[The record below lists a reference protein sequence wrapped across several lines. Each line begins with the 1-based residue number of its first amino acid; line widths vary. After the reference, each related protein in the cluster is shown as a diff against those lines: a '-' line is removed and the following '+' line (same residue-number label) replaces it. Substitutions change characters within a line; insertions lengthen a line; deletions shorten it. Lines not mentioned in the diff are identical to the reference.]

1 MEVRIGTRYSWS
13 ADRRSLNV
21 TQDLYFT
28 MSGHVG
34 KLEEGD
40 QKAKVHKPGDLGMA
54 SACEGHLLKN
64 TTDHV
69 IWTQTTCFPV
79 NQIFS

>member
-1 MEVRIGTRYSWS
+1 M
-13 ADRRSLNV
+13 
-21 TQDLYFT
+21 QDLYFT
-28 MSGHVG
+28 MSGHVE

-54 SACEGHLLKN
+54 SACEGRLLKN

-69 IWTQTTCFPV
+69 I
-79 NQIFS
+79 